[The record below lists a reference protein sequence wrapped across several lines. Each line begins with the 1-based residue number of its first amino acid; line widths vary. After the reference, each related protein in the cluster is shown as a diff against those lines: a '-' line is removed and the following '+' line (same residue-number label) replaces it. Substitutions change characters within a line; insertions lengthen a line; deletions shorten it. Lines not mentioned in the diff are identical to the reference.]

1 MGQEEG
7 IATVSTSVICSVVE
21 NRQAGGFLSP
31 DLIFHEATLI

>member
-21 NRQAGGFLSP
+21 NRQADFYHRRFF
-31 DLIFHEATLI
+31 IWRH